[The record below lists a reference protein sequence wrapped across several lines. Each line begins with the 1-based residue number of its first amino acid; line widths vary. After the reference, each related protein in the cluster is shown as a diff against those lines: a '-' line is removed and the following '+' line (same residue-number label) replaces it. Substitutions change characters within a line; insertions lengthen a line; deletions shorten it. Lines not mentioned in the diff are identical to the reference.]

1 VVQIRVKYLPFCII
15 RSLWS
20 GFKMQTQGNRHI
32 FDSLHMA
39 KNQTYIDHR
48 ERLISGLMIILF
60 SDRKLTVLVAVK
72 SEMLIKCY

>member
-1 VVQIRVKYLPFCII
+1 MVQIRVKYLPFCII

-39 KNQTYIDHR
+39 KKSNIYRSSRKVNKRVDDYFVQRPKTHGLSRR
-48 ERLISGLMIILF
+48 EIGS
-60 SDRKLTVLVAVK
+60 A
-72 SEMLIKCY
+72 Y